1 MGFKVVTTYSDFISA
16 CSDFYYGK
24 NFKDLPDDIK
34 ERINEHFDGC
44 ECVDGE
50 ECNPDDVWVNGFDE
64 WTLEETLVDNLEL
77 LSLQE
82 FRELKGNDELSEWVD
97 ENIDEVES
105 SISELGY
112 EFLGRD
118 GIESWYVLR

>member
-1 MGFKVVTTYSDFISA
+1 MGFKVVTTYSDFVSA
-16 CSDFYYGK
+16 CSDYYYGK
-24 NFKDLPDDIK
+24 NFKDLSDDIK

-50 ECNPDDVWVNGFDE
+50 GCNPDDVWVNGFDE

-118 GIESWYVLR
+118 GIESWFVLR